1 MSLNQLSPTQLSP
14 TQLSPTQLSP
24 TQLDRRIVA
33 VKPIT
38 VPSPDRG
45 IDLQV
50 KVTAPMSG
58 EDLPVI
64 VFSHGNAWSLDGYEP
79 LVDRWAAAGFVV
91 VQPTHLDSRRNG
103 IGFDDP
109 RFATIWRVRVAD
121 LHAILDSLD
130 DILVQAGGLEARVD
144 RERIAVVGHSWGAQ
158 TAGALLGA
166 RVFDADGVPGEDFSH
181 PAVAAGALI
190 AATGT
195 GDTLTPFAVEHLPF
209 MRPDFSTMTTPALI
223 IVGGK
228 DQSRMSTR
236 GPEWFT
242 DAYHLSPSP
251 KSLLTIAEGEHTLG
265 GVAGEAVAETT
276 DEDPARVALVADA
289 ISAYLLDAFKLSGTE
304 WTALDGDAGASD
316 GTWAI
321 DSK

>member
-1 MSLNQLSPTQLSP
+1 MSSSRIG
-14 TQLSPTQLSP
+14 
-24 TQLDRRIVA
+24 LDLDLGTGTGTGTGRRIVA

-38 VPSPDRG
+38 VPAPGRSV
-45 IDLQV
+45 DLQV
-50 KVTAPMSG
+50 KVTAPLSG
-58 EDLPVI
+58 RNLPVI

-103 IGFDDP
+103 IGWDDP
-109 RFATIWRVRVAD
+109 RFATIWRVRIAD
-121 LHAILDSLD
+121 LHAVLDGLG

-158 TAGALLGA
+158 TAGAILGA
-166 RVFDADGVPGEDFSH
+166 RVLDADGVPGEDFSH
-181 PAVAAGALI
+181 PAVSAGALI

-195 GDTLTPFAVEHLPF
+195 GDTLTPFAAEHLPF
-209 MRPDFSTMTTPALI
+209 MRPDYSTMTTPAL
-223 IVGGK
+223 VVAGGR
-228 DQSRMSTR
+228 DRSQLSTR

-251 KSLLTIAEGEHTLG
+251 KSLLAIAEGEHTLG
-265 GVAGEAVAETT
+265 GLAGETVAETT

-289 ISAYLLDAFKLSGTE
+289 VSAYLLDALKLDNAA
-304 WTALDGDAGASD
+304 WTALNTTAAAAD
-316 GTWAI
+316 GTW
-321 DSK
+321 SVVGK